1 MLPTIALT
9 PQNSR
14 TQEHEDTPGY
24 LAKNIATPIYI
35 ELVPTTILFGNSD
48 QGLPAMLPVSH
59 LPPVPSELLLCNQL
73 HHRALKPAQFGL
85 LCVKILSLY
94 RLQLIRA
101 RGSEIYK
108 GEVSCICSTHEKD
121 YCNNVTQ
128 SDISFQASFTLAS
141 DAPATPVMQTY
152 ATGAR
157 SDRSITL
164 EFFPVKTPLIFERQ
178 RICSRVPTCNA
189 CSKHYP
195 VKEASEVRNI
205 CLLSIEA
212 NNLTYIAAES
222 REACHL
228 TASKP
233 QMTSN
238 RARSSQRK
246 KAGEQAFVVVFRR
259 PACA

>member
-1 MLPTIALT
+1 M
-9 PQNSR
+9 S
-14 TQEHEDTPGY
+14 
-24 LAKNIATPIYI
+24 
-35 ELVPTTILFGNSD
+35 
-48 QGLPAMLPVSH
+48 SH
-59 LPPVPSELLLCNQL
+59 
-73 HHRALKPAQFGL
+73 
-85 LCVKILSLY
+85 
-94 RLQLIRA
+94 
-101 RGSEIYK
+101 
-108 GEVSCICSTHEKD
+108 
-121 YCNNVTQ
+121 
-128 SDISFQASFTLAS
+128 ASFTLAS
-141 DAPATPVMQTY
+141 DAPATPVIQTY

-195 VKEASEVRNI
+195 VKEASEVRNT
-205 CLLSIEA
+205 CLLSIGP

-222 REACHL
+222 KEAYHL
-228 TASKP
+228 TASKL

-238 RARSSQRK
+238 RARSSQKK

>member
-48 QGLPAMLPVSH
+48 QGLPVMLPVSH
-59 LPPVPSELLLCNQL
+59 LPLVPSELLLCNHL

-85 LCVKILSLY
+85 LCVKTLSLY

-128 SDISFQASFTLAS
+128 SETRFQASFTLAS
-141 DAPATPVMQTY
+141 DAPAKPVMQTY

-157 SDRSITL
+157 PDRSIAL
-164 EFFPVKTPLIFERQ
+164 ELFP
-178 RICSRVPTCNA
+178 A
-189 CSKHYP
+189 CSKHYS

-205 CLLSIEA
+205 CLLSIGP